1 MVRNHIKGV
10 PGVGA
15 DAIDPST
22 YLGAFNLLH
31 AAPRDG
37 ASFFPSFFPSFF
49 LPLSLSL
56 SPSHTSHLSIASTI
70 DEMLTRMRRR
80 RRPHDAADGSGTAP
94 LGADTI
100 RYPNVERAAL

>member
-37 ASFFPSFFPSFF
+37 ASFFPSFFLSFF

-56 SPSHTSHLSIASTI
+56 SLH
-70 DEMLTRMRRR
+70 LTRL
-80 RRPHDAADGSGTAP
+80 TFP
-94 LGADTI
+94 LPQPLTKC
-100 RYPNVERAAL
+100 